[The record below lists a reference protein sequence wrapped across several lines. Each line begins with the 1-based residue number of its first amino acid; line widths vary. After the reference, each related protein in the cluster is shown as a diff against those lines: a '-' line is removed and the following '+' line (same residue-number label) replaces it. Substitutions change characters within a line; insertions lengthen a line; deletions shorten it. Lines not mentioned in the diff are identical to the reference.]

1 VMFFVR
7 FLSRFGMT
15 EFVIT
20 ETLLRSVIFK
30 TIMMPLH
37 RGSCFVVVHLY
48 VVGGL
53 AEW

>member
-30 TIMMPLH
+30 TIMMPTTY
-37 RGSCFVVVHLY
+37 RCFVVVHLY